1 MLTTRPEIRRTFG
14 AVASPHWLASSAG
27 MGVAEPTV
35 DKMGE
40 ARGHTVHLD
49 IVDKDG
55 NKISATPRAQMFCS
69 ADCNARRIHA
79 ACRAMP

>member
-1 MLTTRPEIRRTFG
+1 MASPHGPDIFTTRPEIRRTSG
-14 AVASPHWLASSAG
+14 AVASTHWLASLAG

-35 DKMGE
+35 GKMGE

-55 NKISATPRAQMFCS
+55 NKISATPS
-69 ADCNARRIHA
+69 GS
-79 ACRAMP
+79 